1 MGQLAGKLAGKLAVI
16 AGQGTLPEALANKAR
31 AQGHEVIIF
40 AVAGQADAPFSGF
53 ETIAIPLGAIGRTRD
68 LLAEN
73 GCTRMVLAGKIRRP
87 SLAQLKPDA
96 AAVKLL
102 ARAVGRGDDALLRA
116 IADYF
121 AEVGIETIAPDSLM
135 PRAAMPTGAL
145 AGRLDPELQPDIDL
159 GVAVLESL
167 GAHDVGQSIII
178 QDRRVIAIEA
188 AEGTDAMLARAAE
201 LLDETGPAAIFVKCR
216 KSGQDDRLDVPVVGV
231 ETFRLAAAAGIGVL
245 ALQAAGVMLAAPPE
259 TLREVA
265 ADLKLTV
272 IGI

>member
-1 MGQLAGKLAGKLAVI
+1 MGQLVGKLAVI
-16 AGQGTLPEALANKAR
+16 AGQGSLPEALANSAR
-31 AQGHEVIIF
+31 EQGHEVIIF
-40 AVAGQADAPFSGF
+40 TVAGQADAGFSGF
-53 ETIAIPLGAIGRTRD
+53 ETLAIPLGAIGRTRE
-68 LLAEN
+68 LLVKS
-73 GCTRMVLAGKIRRP
+73 GCTRMVMAGKIIRP

-121 AEVGIETIAPDSLM
+121 AEAGIETIAPDSLM
-135 PRAAMPTGAL
+135 SRAAMPKGAL
-145 AGRLDPELQPDIDL
+145 AGTLDPELQPDIDL

-178 QDRRVIAIEA
+178 QDRRVIAVEA

-216 KSGQDDRLDVPVVGV
+216 KSGQDERLDVPVVGA
-231 ETFRLAAAAGIGVL
+231 ETLRLAAAAGIAVL
-245 ALQAAGVMLAAPPE
+245 ALQADGVMLAAPAG
-259 TLREVA
+259 TLGEMA
-265 ADLKLTV
+265 ADLNLTV
-272 IGI
+272 VGI